1 MSCIYFPI
9 AALLIS
15 VLVNIIFRTKENA
28 NNYETKLYH
37 KLLTINLCQTIYY
50 VIAKKK
56 KKNIPDLPV
65 AISGMIMKFDYLFIT
80 YWLANLLLYVSTVS
94 SANMNTKLKKSVL
107 VANTIFAIII
117 LLLPIEVINKEE
129 VLD

>member
-28 NNYETKLYH
+28 NNSETKLYH
-37 KLLTINLCQTIYY
+37 KLLTVNLCQTIYD
-50 VIAKKK
+50 VIAVILM
-56 KKNIPDLPV
+56 KNIPDLPV